1 MLYSMSTRRPSL
13 RLLLLTALAVWA
25 VVGCSDSES
34 PAAECTPALD
44 VSVGFSELRSDGT
57 PVTEGEIEVSA
68 TVRNTGA
75 CPVTDIELFV
85 DGPQGFSESAGG
97 VGVLAAGGNE
107 ITMRVEAPLTADAD
121 TTGGARFTVRASGN
135 SDGGP
140 VSASTSASV
149 TTEN

>member
-13 RLLLLTALAVWA
+13 RLFLLTALAIGA

-57 PVTEGEIEVSA
+57 PVAEGEIEVSA

-85 DGPQGFSESAGG
+85 DGPQGFSESAGT
-97 VGVLAAGGNE
+97 VGLAAGGNW

-121 TTGGARFTVRASGN
+121 TTDGARFTVRASGN

-140 VSASTSASV
+140 VSASASASV